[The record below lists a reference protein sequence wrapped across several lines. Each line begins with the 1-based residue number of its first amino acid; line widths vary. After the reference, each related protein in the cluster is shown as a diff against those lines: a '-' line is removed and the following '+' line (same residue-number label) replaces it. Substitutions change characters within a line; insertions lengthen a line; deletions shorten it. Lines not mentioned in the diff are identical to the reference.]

1 MPSYSEWEEAVTSR
15 IAAELTVS
23 NSDAAALV
31 EGQAFS
37 VQQAWGLGLTADNAA
52 AKILAGATQ
61 PGRATPPKPRRS
73 RM

>member
-1 MPSYSEWEEAVTSR
+1 MTSYSEWEEAVTSK

-31 EGQAFS
+31 EGQAFK
-37 VQQAWGLGLTADNAA
+37 VQQSWGLGLTADNTAAQILAA
-52 AKILAGATQ
+52 AT
-61 PGRATPPKPRRS
+61 PSGRATPSKPRRP